1 MNWELMDI
9 RLSFDVG
16 RSLNLVVQIMAKVI
30 FKQNIEKK
38 TKSKLKQVENPQC
51 MPKHLQQ
58 RSKNWA
64 TEGSRQ
70 KLRGLDQQEPRESS
84 T

>member
-9 RLSFDVG
+9 RLAFDVG
-16 RSLNLVVQIMAKVI
+16 SLNLVVQIMAKVI
-30 FKQNIEKK
+30 FKAEYREK
-38 TKSKLKQVENPQC
+38 TKSILKQVENPQC
-51 MPKHLQQ
+51 LPKHSKQ
-58 RSKNWA
+58 RSKNRA

-70 KLRGLDQQEPRESS
+70 KLTGHGSAR